1 MALQSFCEFDRKRP
15 KRRRALQ
22 QQVWLEP
29 AIAMMPG
36 LETEMPE
43 ASRHQIDQ
51 AFCGHELR

>member
-1 MALQSFCEFDRKRP
+1 
-15 KRRRALQ
+15 
-22 QQVWLEP
+22 
-29 AIAMMPG
+29 MMPG